1 MKNSKKILSTF
12 LLIIG
17 LCAACFGCVKLV
29 ELGTDTFQT
38 MQEPSLPAV
47 TGSEDDYEGDT
58 GYTSEV
64 LSGDTTESSSA
75 DEQTG
80 PDPAESQ
87 PDSSTPQDSTE
98 TAVTEEPVPYVSPY
112 ADYFDAYPDM
122 VAWLYIPDTLVD
134 YPVMWTPGDETY
146 YLYRHYDGTSNQN
159 GSLLLDTDSSLSPL
173 TTNLIIHGHDM
184 RSGAMFGKL
193 TDYADQTY
201 CEQHKEMLLFTADC
215 ERKYQVISV
224 FYSQVFK
231 KKDTVFKFYKFFQAD
246 TEEEFNDFYDNIKKM
261 SLFDTGVTARFGDRF
276 ITLSTCSS
284 HVENG
289 RFVVVAKEITD
300 IDYQE

>member
-12 LLIIG
+12 LLILG
-17 LCAACFGCVKLV
+17 LCALCFGCVKLV
-29 ELGTDTFQT
+29 GLVKDTYQT
-38 MQEPSLPAV
+38 MQRPSLPESK
-47 TGSEDDYEGDT
+47 GSEDDHEGDT
-58 GYTSEV
+58 ETEIKDTGNSAETGSTDSASE
-64 LSGDTTESSSA
+64 
-75 DEQTG
+75 
-80 PDPAESQ
+80 
-87 PDSSTPQDSTE
+87 E

-112 ADYFDAYPDM
+112 ADYFDAYPDI

-224 FYSQVFK
+224 FYSQVYK

-261 SLFDTGVTARFGDRF
+261 SLFDTGVTAQFGDRF

-300 IDYQE
+300 TDYQE

>member
-1 MKNSKKILSTF
+1 MF
-12 LLIIG
+12 LLVIG
-17 LCAACFGCVKLV
+17 IGAVCFGCVELVKLI
-29 ELGTDTFQT
+29 GDTRET
-38 MQEPSLPAV
+38 MQGPSLPTTVASDGESSGNTEDSFGIVSQDGAETSSALTNESDAASV
-47 TGSEDDYEGDT
+47 TETT
-58 GYTSEV
+58 GE
-64 LSGDTTESSSA
+64 TESV
-75 DEQTG
+75 
-80 PDPAESQ
+80 
-87 PDSSTPQDSTE
+87 STAATSTE
-98 TAVTEEPVPYVSPY
+98 TAVTEEPAPYVSPY
-112 ADYFDAYPDM
+112 ADYFEAYPDM
-122 VAWLYIPDTLVD
+122 VAWLYIPDTMVD

-146 YLYRHYDGTSNQN
+146 YLYRHFDGTSNQN

-184 RSGAMFGKL
+184 RSGAMFGNL

-215 ERKYQVISV
+215 ERKYEVISV

-246 TEEEFNDFYDNIKKM
+246 TEEEFNDFYDNIQKL
-261 SLFDTGVTARFGDRF
+261 SLFDTGVTAKFGDRF

-300 IDYQE
+300 TDYQE

>member
-12 LLIIG
+12 LLILG
-17 LCAACFGCVKLV
+17 LCALCFGCVKLV
-29 ELGTDTFQT
+29 GLVKDTYQT
-38 MQEPSLPAV
+38 MQRPSLPESN
-47 TGSEDDYEGDT
+47 GSEDDHEGDT
-58 GYTSEV
+58 ETEIKDTGNSAETGSTDSASE
-64 LSGDTTESSSA
+64 
-75 DEQTG
+75 
-80 PDPAESQ
+80 
-87 PDSSTPQDSTE
+87 E

-224 FYSQVFK
+224 FYSQVYK

-261 SLFDTGVTARFGDRF
+261 SLFDTGVTAQFGDRF

-300 IDYQE
+300 TDYQE